1 SVIQTLGLLN
11 YVPSDPKELNAVFP
25 HVHDR
30 VKPLRVW
37 RVVYYSFSCGPLPE
51 MRPIFLSQTKQRET
65 TERRNVS
72 LQNFEFKMDDFYIF
86 ESSISNNDPF

>member
-1 SVIQTLGLLN
+1 
-11 YVPSDPKELNAVFP
+11 
-25 HVHDR
+25 VHDR

-86 ESSISNNDPF
+86 ESSTSNNDPVLESFFILLHPSTSP